1 MVFKLTPNTDGSW
14 KEKVLHRFA
23 VKDGAYPQ
31 GALILDGAGALYGTT
46 YVASTGVNGLVF
58 KLTPNADG
66 SWTEKVL
73 HRFTSSR
80 DGAYPEGGLLF
91 DGAGDLYGT
100 TAHGGN
106 LSCGG
111 GDGCGV
117 VFKLVPKSDGSW
129 TESVLH
135 VFQGR
140 PAADPERGSL
150 VLDKAG
156 NLYGTTTNCILG
168 LGCVGGV
175 VYEVTP

>member
-1 MVFKLTPNTDGSW
+1 MLYSFTGGTDGKQPFADLTFDGAGNLYGTTAYGGSFGVNCGSPGCGVVFKLTPN
-14 KEKVLHRFA
+14 
-23 VKDGAYPQ
+23 KDGNWTESVLYSFTG
-31 GALILDGAGALYGTT
+31 GADGKSPSAGLVFDVAGNLYGTT
-46 YVASTGVNGLVF
+46 L
-58 KLTPNADG
+58 
-66 SWTEKVL
+66 
-73 HRFTSSR
+73 R
-80 DGAYPEGGLLF
+80 
-91 DGAGDLYGT
+91 
-100 TAHGGN
+100 GGN
-106 LSCGG
+106 CG

-117 VFKLVPKSDGSW
+117 VFKLVPKSDGSWTESVKSDGSW